1 MNLKLGRRIDDLL
14 AIKGH
19 SRPTS
24 SAISGQHSEAKALSI
39 QRCAAKYMQ
48 YYLFDFFWALYPL
61 LSLQTVFN
69 ICEIILTTTP

>member
-48 YYLFDFFWALYPL
+48 YYLFDFFGRCIHCCPYKPFLIFVKL
-61 LSLQTVFN
+61 F
-69 ICEIILTTTP
+69 